1 MRNFVKF
8 SCLITAVVFSL
19 LLFPPGA
26 LTIARADAPVNVT
39 IYDQDNVL
47 SPGEEAELTQKTQAL
62 NFPAHVPNIDY
73 IISATATTP
82 YDDWVK
88 DFGLHQH
95 RELINQEGNKWADG
109 HVLFTVDV
117 NLRTMGTYV
126 GEDLKGP
133 LGYNQH
139 STRYSDSMKKS
150 FKNGDWVGGLLTG
163 TTTVADYD
171 PNATNNS
178 NWIVGGIFAAGGA
191 AFAAIVGFIS
201 FHYRKQRRQLAM
213 QNYQTVATNYT
224 HLANNLDS
232 IDIRAHSL
240 SSPIADATL
249 RREWEDIKNG
259 FLAQH
264 ETMMQLP
271 ENADEKAIYA
281 RRKELAAAAASVT
294 QLRNA
299 ENNIDT
305 LFRMEK
311 GNTDVRLAELTAL
324 HEDILKA
331 EVEADDA
338 AIQARIGELST
349 RCRALIADP
358 AAANFMDEYA
368 LIVSEYGT
376 VTKALAQ
383 KQFSQADLENNHT
396 PSLGASDWHPGYG
409 NYVPFFLMTSW
420 HNDAV
425 SAAEASST
433 SSTASYSGGFS
444 GAGSSGSF

>member
-1 MRNFVKF
+1 MRVVMKF
-8 SCLITAVVFSL
+8 SSLITAVVLSL
-19 LLFPPGA
+19 LLLPSGVLA
-26 LTIARADAPVNVT
+26 TARADAPLNVT

-47 SPGEEAELTQKTQAL
+47 SPEEEAELTQKTRAL
-62 NFPAHVPNIDY
+62 NFPTRVPNVDY
-73 IISATATTP
+73 VISATATTP

-117 NLRTMGTYV
+117 NLRKMGTYV

-133 LGYNQH
+133 LGYTKH
-139 STRYSDSMKKS
+139 STRYSDSMQKS

-163 TTTVADYD
+163 ATTVAKYD
-171 PNATNNS
+171 PNATDNS
-178 NWIVGGIFAAGGA
+178 SKIFGGLFAAAGA
-191 AFAAIVGFIS
+191 VFAAIVGFFS
-201 FHYRKQRRQLAM
+201 FYYRKRNRKRAM
-213 QNYQTVATNYT
+213 EDYQTVATNYT
-224 HLANNLDS
+224 HLANDLDS

-240 SSPIADATL
+240 TSPIADATL
-249 RREWEDIKNG
+249 RREWDDIKNG

-264 ETMMQLP
+264 DAMMQLP
-271 ENADEKAIYA
+271 ENADAKAIYA
-281 RRKELAAAAASVT
+281 RRKELATAAASVT

-311 GNTDVRLAELTAL
+311 GNTDVRLKELTAL
-324 HEDILKA
+324 HEDIVKA
-331 EVEADDA
+331 QVEANDA

-349 RCRALIADP
+349 RCQALITNP
-358 AAANFMDEYA
+358 SAANFMDEYA
-368 LIVSEYGT
+368 LIISEYGA
-376 VTKALAQ
+376 VTQALAQ

-409 NYVPFFLMTSW
+409 NYVPFVLMSSW

-425 SAAEASST
+425 SAANASSS
-433 SSTASYSGGFS
+433 SSTATYSGGFS